1 LNKNNNE
8 SKYQKKWFFLDNVY
22 LFLLIIGGVA
32 LIIRL
37 AFLHT
42 EIPLHSDD
50 FLYFRNAVD
59 MTLGETEIFYRTS
72 NSGWPG
78 FLSIVFSAFQS
89 TNFMDYMALQRYV
102 SILLSVITIIPV
114 YLLGKQFFA
123 KQYALLGAA
132 IFVLEPRII
141 QNSLFGITEPLY
153 ILTIVFALV
162 FLLKNT
168 NKFACLSFALI
179 GLATLIR
186 FEGIILL
193 PAFSIVYF
201 LYQKDRKKKIPLYFC
216 LILIFVIILLPT
228 SVLRMQENYDD
239 GFAGKIIG
247 HIQHEA
253 YSEGGEYVGIT
264 SLIVSGIE
272 NLSKFLAL
280 SMVSYLILFVPLGI
294 MLLIKNNRKQD
305 KALLI
310 IGFFLLIPAVYSYAL
325 ASDSRYLFSL
335 YPLFSIAAIYTIKK
349 IFERFHREKIL
360 SVLIISSFIVIS
372 VYYLDL
378 KDVDVEHELESYD
391 MAGLI
396 TSLGIFNTDRVE
408 GIYLY
413 GSESGYLK
421 LVKLNQINEFPV
433 NTSEYYPAG
442 PSLIRATFNTMNE
455 YMEHAKISDVTHL
468 ILDGGDMA
476 PKLFNDVFYEKEKY
490 SFLTEEFN
498 SKDHGYNYL
507 VKIYRIDF
515 KEFDRI
521 KIEN

>member
-1 LNKNNNE
+1 LNKNDKGPE
-8 SKYQKKWFFLDNVY
+8 FQKKWFFLDNVY

-32 LIIRL
+32 LIVRL

-42 EIPLHSDD
+42 EIPLNSDN
-50 FLYFRNAVD
+50 FIYFRNAID
-59 MTLGETEIFYRTS
+59 MTLGEPEIFYRAS

-78 FLSIVFSAFQS
+78 FLSIIFSTFQS

-102 SILLSVITIIPV
+102 SIILSVITIIPV

-132 IFVLEPRII
+132 VFVLEPRII

-168 NKFACLSFALI
+168 DKFAFLSFALI

-193 PAFSIVYF
+193 PVFSIVYF
-201 LYQKDRKKKIPLYFC
+201 LYQKNRKKKIPLYFC

-247 HIQHEA
+247 NIQHEA

-294 MLLIKNNRKQD
+294 MLLIRNNRKQD

-378 KDVDVEHELESYD
+378 KDVDVEHELEAYD
-391 MAGLI
+391 MAKLI
-396 TSLGIFNTDRVE
+396 ADRVE
-408 GIYLY
+408 GIYLHSQE
-413 GSESGYLK
+413 GGYLE
-421 LVKLNQINEFPV
+421 LVQLTQINEFPV
-433 NTSEYYPAG
+433 NSDEYHPSG
-442 PSLIRATFNTMNE
+442 PIQVRATFSTMNE
-455 YMEHAKISDVTHL
+455 YIEHAKISGITHL
-468 ILDGGDMA
+468 ILDGGDRS

-490 SFLTEEFN
+490 PFLIKEFSSN
-498 SKDHGYNYL
+498 DYDYNYL

-515 KEFDRI
+515 KEFDRL
-521 KIEN
+521 KIQN

>member
-1 LNKNNNE
+1 LNKNNKE
-8 SKYQKKWFFLDNVY
+8 FKYQEKWFFLDNVY

-32 LIIRL
+32 LIVRL

-42 EIPLHSDD
+42 EIPLNSDN
-50 FLYFRNAVD
+50 FIYFRNAVD
-59 MTLGETEIFYRTS
+59 MTLGETEIFYRES

-78 FLSIVFSAFQS
+78 FLSIIFSTFQS

-102 SILLSVITIIPV
+102 SIILSVITIIPV

-168 NKFACLSFALI
+168 DKFACLSFALI

-239 GFAGKIIG
+239 GFTGKIIQN
-247 HIQHEA
+247 IEHEA
-253 YSEGGEYVGIT
+253 YSERGEYVGIT
-264 SLIVSGIE
+264 SLVASGIE
-272 NLSKFLAL
+272 NLFKFLAL
-280 SMVSYLILFVPLGI
+280 SMVSYLIFFVPLGI
-294 MLLIKNNRKQD
+294 ILLIKNNKKQD

-310 IGFFLLIPAVYSYAL
+310 IGFSLLIPAVYSYAL
-325 ASDSRYLFSL
+325 ASDSRYLFTL
-335 YPLFSIAAIYTIKK
+335 YPLFGIVALYTIKK
-349 IFERFHREKIL
+349 IFEQFNREKIL
-360 SVLIISSFIVIS
+360 SVIIISSFIVIS
-372 VYYLDL
+372 VYYLSL
-378 KDVDVEHELESYD
+378 KDIDVEHELEAYD
-391 MAGLI
+391 MSKLI
-396 TSLGIFNTDRVE
+396 ADRVE

-413 GSESGYLK
+413 GQEAGYLA
-421 LVKLNQINEFPV
+421 LVQLTQVDEFPV
-433 NTSEYYPAG
+433 NSDEYFPSGPIQVRATYDTMSEY
-442 PSLIRATFNTMNE
+442 IE
-455 YMEHAKISDVTHL
+455 QAKVDGVTHL
-468 ILDGGDMA
+468 ILDGGNKS
-476 PKLFNDVFYEKEKY
+476 PKLFNDIFYEREKY
-490 SFLTEEFN
+490 PFLIKEF
-498 SKDHGYNYL
+498 SSDDYGYNYL

-515 KEFDRI
+515 KEFDRV

>member
-1 LNKNNNE
+1 LNKNNKGPE
-8 SKYQKKWFFLDNVY
+8 FQKKWFFLDNVY

-32 LIIRL
+32 LIVRL

-42 EIPLHSDD
+42 EIPLHDD
-50 FLYFRNAVD
+50 NFIYFRNAVD
-59 MTLGETEIFYRTS
+59 MSLGEIEVFYRES

-78 FLSIVFSAFQS
+78 FLSVIFSTFQS

-153 ILTIVFALV
+153 ILTIVFAMV

-168 NKFACLSFALI
+168 NKFVCLSFALI

-193 PAFSIVYF
+193 PAFSIIYF
-201 LYQKDRKKKIPLYFC
+201 LYQKDVKKKIPLYFC

-247 HIQHEA
+247 NIQHEA
-253 YSEGGEYVGIT
+253 YSERGEYVGIT

-294 MLLIKNNRKQD
+294 MLLIRNNRKQD

-349 IFERFHREKIL
+349 IFERFNREKIL

-378 KDVDVEHELESYD
+378 KDVNVEHELEAYD

-396 TSLGIFNTDRVE
+396 VDRVE

-413 GSESGYLK
+413 GPDAGYLH

-433 NTSEYYPAG
+433 NSDEYR
-442 PSLIRATFNTMNE
+442 PSLPIQVRATFNTMNE
-455 YMEHAKISDVTHL
+455 YMEHAKISEITHL
-468 ILDGGDMA
+468 ILDGGDRD
-476 PKLFNDVFYEKEKY
+476 PKLFNDVFYEREKY
-490 SFLTEEFN
+490 PFLTEEFN
-498 SKDHGYNYL
+498 SKDYGYNYL

-515 KEFDRI
+515 KEFDKI

>member
-1 LNKNNNE
+1 MNKNDKVPE
-8 SKYQKKWFFLDNVY
+8 FQKKWFFLDNVY

-32 LIIRL
+32 LIVRL
-37 AFLHT
+37 VFLHT
-42 EIPLHSDD
+42 EIPLNSDN
-50 FLYFRNAVD
+50 FLYFRNAID
-59 MTLGETEIFYRTS
+59 MTLGETEIFYRES

-78 FLSIVFSAFQS
+78 FLSIIFSTFQS

-153 ILTIVFALV
+153 ILTTVFALV

-168 NKFACLSFALI
+168 NKLACLSFALI
-179 GLATLIR
+179 GLVTLIR

-201 LYQKDRKKKIPLYFC
+201 LYQKDVKKKIPLYFC

-228 SVLRMQENYDD
+228 SVLRIQENYDD

-247 HIQHEA
+247 NIQHEA
-253 YSEGGEYVGIT
+253 YDERGEYNGII

-272 NLSKFLAL
+272 NLFRFLTL

-294 MLLIKNNRKQD
+294 ILLIKNNRKQD
-305 KALLI
+305 KALWI
-310 IGFFLLIPAVYSYAL
+310 IGLTLLIPAVYSYAL
-325 ASDSRYLFSL
+325 ASDSRFLFSL
-335 YPLFSIAAIYTIKK
+335 YPLFSIAGIYTIKK

-360 SVLIISSFIVIS
+360 SVIIISSFIVIS
-372 VYYLDL
+372 VYYLNL
-378 KDVDVEHELESYD
+378 KDVDVEHELEAYD

-396 TSLGIFNTDRVE
+396 ADRVE
-408 GIYLY
+408 GTYLY
-413 GSESGYLK
+413 GQEVGYLT
-421 LVKLNQINEFPV
+421 LVKLTQINEFPV
-433 NTSEYYPAG
+433 NSNEYFPAG
-442 PSLIRATFNTMNE
+442 PIQIRATYSTMNE
-455 YMEHAKISDVTHL
+455 YIEHAKVEGVTHL
-468 ILDGGDMA
+468 VLDGREKR
-476 PKLFNDVFYEKEKY
+476 PKLFNDVFYERENYPFLIKEFSSNDY
-490 SFLTEEFN
+490 
-498 SKDHGYNYL
+498 DYNYL

-515 KEFDRI
+515 KEFDRL

>member
-1 LNKNNNE
+1 M
-8 SKYQKKWFFLDNVY
+8 S
-22 LFLLIIGGVA
+22 
-32 LIIRL
+32 
-37 AFLHT
+37 
-42 EIPLHSDD
+42 
-50 FLYFRNAVD
+50 
-59 MTLGETEIFYRTS
+59 LGETEVFYRQS

-78 FLSIVFSAFQS
+78 FLSIIFSTFQS

-102 SILLSVITIIPV
+102 SVILSVITIIPV

-168 NKFACLSFALI
+168 NKFVCLSFALI

-216 LILIFVIILLPT
+216 LLLIFVIILLPT

-253 YSEGGEYVGIT
+253 YSERGEYVGIT
-264 SLIVSGIE
+264 SLVVSGIE

-280 SMVSYLILFVPLGI
+280 SMVSYLIFFVPLGV

-305 KALLI
+305 KALWI
-310 IGFFLLIPAVYSYAL
+310 IGLFLLIPAVYSYAL

-360 SVLIISSFIVIS
+360 SIIIISSFIVIS
-372 VYYLDL
+372 VYYLNL
-378 KDVDVEHELESYD
+378 KDIDVEHELEAYE
-391 MAGLI
+391 MAQLI
-396 TSLGIFNTDRVE
+396 ADRVE
-408 GIYLY
+408 GTYQY
-413 GSESGYLK
+413 NSESGYFS

-433 NTSEYYPAG
+433 NSDEYSGEG
-442 PSLIRATFNTMNE
+442 PIRILRTTFSTMDE
-455 YMEHAKISDVTHL
+455 YIEYAKIYGVTDL
-468 ILDGGDMA
+468 ILDGGDRS
-476 PKLFNDVFYEKEKY
+476 PKLFNDIFYEKEKY
-490 SFLTEEFN
+490 SFLIEEFN
-498 SKDHGYNYL
+498 SKDYDYNYL

-515 KEFDRI
+515 KEFDRL

>member
-1 LNKNNNE
+1 LNKNNKE
-8 SKYQKKWFFLDNVY
+8 PKYQKKWFFLDNVY

-42 EIPLHSDD
+42 EIPLNSDN
-50 FLYFRNAVD
+50 FLYFKNAVD
-59 MTLGETEIFYRTS
+59 MTVGETEIFYRES
-72 NSGWPG
+72 NSGWPS
-78 FLSIVFSAFQS
+78 FLSMIFSTFQS

-102 SILLSVITIIPV
+102 SVLLSVLTIIPV

-123 KQYALLGAA
+123 KHYALLGAA

-168 NKFACLSFALI
+168 NKFACLAFALI

-193 PAFSIVYF
+193 PAFFIVYF

-239 GFAGKIIG
+239 AFTGKIIA

-253 YSEGGEYVGIT
+253 YSERGEYVGIT
-264 SLIVSGIE
+264 SLVVSGIE
-272 NLSKFLAL
+272 NLFKFLAL
-280 SMVSYLILFVPLGI
+280 SMVSYLIFFVPLGI
-294 MLLIKNNRKQD
+294 ILLIKNNQKQD

-310 IGFFLLIPAVYSYAL
+310 IGLFLLIPAVYSYAL
-325 ASDSRYLFSL
+325 ASDSRFLFPL
-335 YPLFSIAAIYTIKK
+335 YPLFGIAALYTIKK

-360 SVLIISSFIVIS
+360 SVIIISSFIVIS
-372 VYYLDL
+372 VYYLNLNDIN
-378 KDVDVEHELESYD
+378 VEHELEAYD
-391 MAGLI
+391 MAKLI
-396 TSLGIFNTDRVE
+396 ADRVE

-413 GSESGYLK
+413 GPEVGYLS
-421 LVKLNQINEFPV
+421 LVKLTQINEFPV
-433 NTSEYYPAG
+433 NSDEYLPAG
-442 PSLIRATFNTMNE
+442 PIQIRATYDTMNE
-455 YMEHAKISDVTHL
+455 YIEEAKVNGVTHL
-468 ILDGGDMA
+468 ILDGSDDA
-476 PKLFNDVFYEKEKY
+476 PKLFNNIFYEKEEY
-490 SFLTEEFN
+490 PFLIKEFSSDDYN
-498 SKDHGYNYL
+498 YNYL

-521 KIEN
+521 KISN

>member
-1 LNKNNNE
+1 MNKNNKE
-8 SKYQKKWFFLDNVY
+8 PKYQKKWFFLDNVY
-22 LFLLIIGGVA
+22 LFLLIIGGIA
-32 LIIRL
+32 LIVRL

-42 EIPLHSDD
+42 EIPLNSDN
-50 FLYFRNAVD
+50 FIYFRNAVD
-59 MTLGETEIFYRTS
+59 MTLGETEIFYRES

-78 FLSIVFSAFQS
+78 FLSIIFSTFQS

-102 SILLSVITIIPV
+102 SIILSVITIIPV

-168 NKFACLSFALI
+168 DKFACLSFALI

-201 LYQKDRKKKIPLYFC
+201 LYQKDVKKKIPLYFC

-239 GFAGKIIG
+239 GFAGKIIQN
-247 HIQHEA
+247 IEHEA
-253 YSEGGEYVGIT
+253 YSEKGEYVGIF
-264 SLIVSGIE
+264 SLVVSGIE
-272 NLSKFLAL
+272 NLFRFLAL
-280 SMVSYLILFVPLGI
+280 SMVSYLIFFVPLGI
-294 MLLIKNNRKQD
+294 MLLIKNNQKQD

-310 IGFFLLIPAVYSYAL
+310 IGFSLLIPAVYSYAL
-325 ASDSRYLFSL
+325 ASDSRFLFPL
-335 YPLFSIAAIYTIKK
+335 YPLFCIAAIYTIKK
-349 IFERFHREKIL
+349 IFEQFHKEKIL
-360 SVLIISSFIVIS
+360 SVIIISSFVVIAI
-372 VYYLDL
+372 YYLDV
-378 KDVDVEHELESYD
+378 KDIDVEHELEAYN
-391 MAGLI
+391 MAKLI
-396 TSLGIFNTDRVE
+396 TDRVE

-413 GSESGYLK
+413 GQEAGYLG
-421 LVKLNQINEFPV
+421 LVKLNQIDEFPV
-433 NTSEYYPAG
+433 NSDKYYPSG
-442 PSLIRATFNTMNE
+442 PIQIRATFDTMNE
-455 YMEHAKISDVTHL
+455 YIEQAKITGVTHL
-468 ILDGGDMA
+468 VLDGGDKS
-476 PKLFNDVFYEKEKY
+476 PKLFNDIFYETEKY
-490 SFLTEEFN
+490 SFLIKEFS
-498 SKDHGYNYL
+498 SKDYSYDYL

-515 KEFDRI
+515 EEFDRI
-521 KIEN
+521 KTEN

>member
-1 LNKNNNE
+1 MNKNNKE
-8 SKYQKKWFFLDNVY
+8 STYKKKWFFLDNVY
-22 LFLLIIGGVA
+22 LFLLIIGAIA
-32 LIIRL
+32 LIVRL
-37 AFLHT
+37 MFLHT
-42 EIPLHSDD
+42 EIPFNSDN
-50 FLYFRNAVD
+50 FIYFKNAVD
-59 MTLGETEIFYRTS
+59 MTLGETEVFYRES
-72 NSGWPG
+72 NSGWSG
-78 FLSIVFSAFQS
+78 FLSIIFSTFQS

-102 SILLSVITIIPV
+102 SIILSVITIIPV

-168 NKFACLSFALI
+168 DKFACLSFTLI

-201 LYQKDRKKKIPLYFC
+201 LYQNDKKKKIPLYFC

-247 HIQHEA
+247 NIQHEA

-294 MLLIKNNRKQD
+294 MLLIRNNRKQD

-325 ASDSRYLFSL
+325 ASDSRYIFSL

-349 IFERFHREKIL
+349 IFERFNREKIL

-372 VYYLDL
+372 VYYLNI
-378 KDVDVEHELESYD
+378 KDIDVEHELEVYN
-391 MAGLI
+391 MARLI
-396 TSLGIFNTDRVE
+396 TDRVE
-408 GIYLY
+408 GIYLF
-413 GSESGYLK
+413 GQESGYLS

-433 NTSEYYPAG
+433 NSDKYHPAG
-442 PSLIRATFNTMNE
+442 PIQIRASFNAMEE
-455 YMEHAKISDVTHL
+455 YIEHAKINGVTHL
-468 ILDGGDMA
+468 ILDGGDRT
-476 PKLFNDVFYEKEKY
+476 PKLFNDIFYETEKY
-490 SFLTEEFN
+490 PFLIKEFS
-498 SKDHGYNYL
+498 SKDYSYDYL

-515 KEFDRI
+515 EEFDRI
-521 KIEN
+521 KTEN

>member
-1 LNKNNNE
+1 LNKNNKE
-8 SKYQKKWFFLDNVY
+8 PKYQKKWFFLDNVY

-32 LIIRL
+32 LIVRL

-42 EIPLHSDD
+42 EIPLNSDN
-50 FLYFRNAVD
+50 FIYFRNAVD
-59 MTLGETEIFYRTS
+59 MTLGETEIFYRES

-78 FLSIVFSAFQS
+78 FLSIIFSTFQS

-102 SILLSVITIIPV
+102 SIILSVITIIPV

-168 NKFACLSFALI
+168 DKFACLSFALI

-216 LILIFVIILLPT
+216 LILIFVIILLPI

-239 GFAGKIIG
+239 GFTGKIIQN
-247 HIQHEA
+247 IEHEA
-253 YSEGGEYVGIT
+253 YSERGEYVGIT
-264 SLIVSGIE
+264 SLVASGIE
-272 NLSKFLAL
+272 NLFKFLAL
-280 SMVSYLILFVPLGI
+280 SMVSYLIFFVPLGI
-294 MLLIKNNRKQD
+294 MLLIKNNQKQD

-310 IGFFLLIPAVYSYAL
+310 IGFSLLIPAVYSYAL
-325 ASDSRYLFSL
+325 ASDSRYLFTL

-349 IFERFHREKIL
+349 IFERFHKEKIL
-360 SVLIISSFIVIS
+360 SVIIISSFIVIS
-372 VYYLDL
+372 VYYLNL
-378 KDVDVEHELESYD
+378 KDVDVERELEIYNVTQ
-391 MAGLI
+391 LI
-396 TSLGIFNTDRVE
+396 GDKIE
-408 GIYLY
+408 GISPNTILY
-413 GSESGYLK
+413 TSSETGYLS
-421 LVKLNQINEFPV
+421 LVELIQTKEFPV
-433 NTSEYYPAG
+433 SSDEYFPSG
-442 PSLIRATFNTMNE
+442 PLQIGIKIDTMNG
-455 YMEHAKISDVTHL
+455 YMEQARNGGITHL
-468 ILDGGDMA
+468 IIDARDTN
-476 PKLFNDVFYEKEKY
+476 PKLINDVFYEREKY
-490 SFLTEEFN
+490 PFLVKEFDSN
-498 SKDHGYNYL
+498 DYGYNYL

-515 KEFDRI
+515 KEFDRV

>member
-1 LNKNNNE
+1 MNKNDKGPE
-8 SKYQKKWFFLDNVY
+8 YQKKWFFLDNVY

-32 LIIRL
+32 LIVRL

-42 EIPLHSDD
+42 EIPLKSDN
-50 FLYFRNAVD
+50 FIYFRNAID
-59 MTLGETEIFYRTS
+59 MTLGEPEIFYRAS

-78 FLSIVFSAFQS
+78 FLSIIFSTFQS

-102 SILLSVITIIPV
+102 SIILSVITIIPV

-132 IFVLEPRII
+132 VFVLEPRII

-201 LYQKDRKKKIPLYFC
+201 LYQKNRKKKIPLYFC

-247 HIQHEA
+247 NIQHEA

-294 MLLIKNNRKQD
+294 MLLIRNNRKQD

-378 KDVDVEHELESYD
+378 KDIDVEHELEAYD

-396 TSLGIFNTDRVE
+396 ADRVE

-413 GSESGYLK
+413 GPEAGYLS

-433 NTSEYYPAG
+433 NSDEYHPAG
-442 PSLIRATFNTMNE
+442 PFHVRATFNTMNE
-455 YMEHAKISDVTHL
+455 YMEHAKISEITHL
-468 ILDGGDMA
+468 ILDGGDRD
-476 PKLFNDVFYEKEKY
+476 PKLFNDVFYEKKKY

-498 SKDHGYNYL
+498 SKDYGYNYL

-515 KEFDRI
+515 KEFDKI

>member
-1 LNKNNNE
+1 MNKNDKE
-8 SKYQKKWFFLDNVY
+8 PEYQKKWFFLDNAY
-22 LFLLIIGGVA
+22 LFLLIIGAVA

-37 AFLHT
+37 IFLHT
-42 EIPLHSDD
+42 EIPLNSDN
-50 FLYFRNAVD
+50 FFYFSSAID
-59 MTLGETEIFYRTS
+59 MSLGETEVFYRET
-72 NSGWPG
+72 NTGWPG
-78 FLSIVFSAFQS
+78 FLSIIFSSFQS

-132 IFVLEPRII
+132 VFVLEPRII

-153 ILTIVFALV
+153 ILTIAFALV

-179 GLATLIR
+179 GFTTLIR

-201 LYQKDRKKKIPLYFC
+201 LIQNDIKKKIPLYFC
-216 LILIFVIILLPT
+216 LILIFVMILLPT
-228 SVLRMQENYDD
+228 SVLRIQENYDD
-239 GFAGKIIG
+239 GFTGKIIG
-247 HIQHEA
+247 SIQHEA
-253 YSEGGEYVGIT
+253 YSEGREHDGIT
-264 SLIVSGIE
+264 TLVISGIE

-280 SMVSYLILFVPLGI
+280 SMVSYLIFFVPLGV

-305 KALLI
+305 KALWI
-310 IGFFLLIPAVYSYAL
+310 IGLFLLIPAVYSYSL

-360 SVLIISSFIVIS
+360 SIIIISSFIVIS
-372 VYYLDL
+372 VYYLNL
-378 KDVDVEHELESYD
+378 KDVDVEHELEAYE
-391 MAGLI
+391 MAQLI
-396 TSLGIFNTDRVE
+396 ADRVE
-408 GIYLY
+408 GTYQY
-413 GSESGYLK
+413 NSESGYLS
-421 LVKLNQINEFPV
+421 LVKLNQINEFPA
-433 NTSEYYPAG
+433 NSDEYEGAG
-442 PSLIRATFNTMNE
+442 PVRIFRATFSTMDE
-455 YMEHAKISDVTHL
+455 YIEHGRIHGVTDL
-468 ILDGGDMA
+468 ILDGGDRS
-476 PKLFNDVFYEKEKY
+476 PKLFNDIFYEKEKY
-490 SFLTEEFN
+490 SFLIEKFN
-498 SKDHGYNYL
+498 SKDYGYNYL

-515 KEFDRI
+515 KEFDRL

>member
-1 LNKNNNE
+1 MNKNNKE
-8 SKYQKKWFFLDNVY
+8 PKYQKKWFFLDNVY

-32 LIIRL
+32 LIVRL

-42 EIPLHSDD
+42 EIPLNSDN
-50 FLYFRNAVD
+50 FIYFRNAVD
-59 MTLGETEIFYRTS
+59 MTLGETEIFYRES

-78 FLSIVFSAFQS
+78 FLSIIFSTFQS

-102 SILLSVITIIPV
+102 SIILSVITIIPV

-168 NKFACLSFALI
+168 DKFACLSFALI

-239 GFAGKIIG
+239 GFTGKIIAN
-247 HIQHEA
+247 IQHEA
-253 YSEGGEYVGIT
+253 YSERGEYVGIT
-264 SLIVSGIE
+264 SLVASGIE
-272 NLSKFLAL
+272 NLFKFLAL
-280 SMVSYLILFVPLGI
+280 SMVSYLIFFVPLGI
-294 MLLIKNNRKQD
+294 ILLIKNNKKQD

-310 IGFFLLIPAVYSYAL
+310 IGFSLLIPAVYSYAL
-325 ASDSRYLFSL
+325 ASDSRFLFPL
-335 YPLFSIAAIYTIKK
+335 YPLLCVAAIYTIKK
-349 IFERFHREKIL
+349 MFERFHREKIL
-360 SVLIISSFIVIS
+360 SIIIISSFIVIS
-372 VYYLDL
+372 VYYLNI
-378 KDVDVEHELESYD
+378 KDIDVEHELEVYN
-391 MAGLI
+391 MARLI
-396 TSLGIFNTDRVE
+396 TDRVE
-408 GIYLY
+408 GIYLF
-413 GSESGYLK
+413 GQESGYLS

-433 NTSEYYPAG
+433 NSDKYHPAG
-442 PSLIRATFNTMNE
+442 PIQIRASFNAMEE
-455 YMEHAKISDVTHL
+455 YIEHAKINGVTHL
-468 ILDGGDMA
+468 ILDGGDRT
-476 PKLFNDVFYEKEKY
+476 PKLFNDIFYETKKYPFLIKEF
-490 SFLTEEFN
+490 S
-498 SKDHGYNYL
+498 SKDYGYDYL

-515 KEFDRI
+515 EEFDRI
-521 KIEN
+521 KTEN

>member
-1 LNKNNNE
+1 
-8 SKYQKKWFFLDNVY
+8 
-22 LFLLIIGGVA
+22 LLIIGGVA
-32 LIIRL
+32 LIVRL

-42 EIPLHSDD
+42 EIPLNSDN
-50 FLYFRNAVD
+50 FIYFRNAVD
-59 MTLGETEIFYRTS
+59 MTLGETEIFYRES

-78 FLSIVFSAFQS
+78 FLSIIFSTFQS

-102 SILLSVITIIPV
+102 SIILSVITIIPV

-168 NKFACLSFALI
+168 DKFACLSFALI

-247 HIQHEA
+247 NIQHEA
-253 YSEGGEYVGIT
+253 YSERGEYVGIT

-294 MLLIKNNRKQD
+294 MLLIRNNRKQD

-349 IFERFHREKIL
+349 IFERFNREKIL

-378 KDVDVEHELESYD
+378 KDVDVEQELEAYD

-396 TSLGIFNTDRVE
+396 VDRVE

-413 GSESGYLK
+413 GPDAGYLH

-433 NTSEYYPAG
+433 NSDEYR
-442 PSLIRATFNTMNE
+442 PSLPIQVRATFSTMDE
-455 YMEHAKISDVTHL
+455 YIEYAKISGVTHL
-468 ILDGGDMA
+468 ILDGAYGD

-490 SFLTEEFN
+490 SFLIQEFN
-498 SKDHGYNYL
+498 SKEHGYNYL

-521 KIEN
+521 KIDN